1 MVRFAKKISVLLLS
15 ALVLVPIIISYTYH
29 IPQAASSGT
38 LTFLAAGDWGY
49 NSDTKS
55 NWASIHNSGADFVL
69 ALGDLSY
76 TSNAERNWCNDFKAQ
91 FNNVEFIV
99 GNHDT
104 DQSGPGDF
112 AAYQQYCP
120 YTLSSPIHYGVEN
133 PSGSSTSYGAEYYFD
148 YPATSPIA
156 RFILIAPG
164 ISGHLNFDYSA
175 GTPHYNWVSNSVDGA
190 RASGIPWVVVGMHKN
205 CLTTGTGH
213 TGCETGTD
221 IQDLLLSKRVDLVL
235 NGHEHNYERSKQ
247 LACADNNN
255 YIASCVAHDGSSYVK
270 GDGSVIITQGV
281 GGESLYSITSPL
293 SDYFMAGEDSEFG
306 YMKYVLSTTSLTAEF
321 VSVTGSFTD
330 SFTIGSAAQTPLSAS
345 FTFAPTNATTTTA
358 VTFSGS
364 AIGGAPPY
372 SYAWNFGDGSTGAG
386 NTVTHTFTATGTFTV
401 LLTVTDSS
409 SPQQSATSSRS
420 ITVTTGSTQLSASV
434 TYTPS
439 APTTNSLLVFTAS
452 ATGGTGPYTF
462 SWSFNDIGTM
472 AGNPVYR
479 IIQSTGTYTVTLTV
493 TDSSPTP
500 RQATASKT
508 LTVASPALVA
518 GPAVVG
524 WGGVRLDAAA
534 ENTVNPQSLV
544 FPTERASDMEMEA
557 ARMYAM
563 GFNAFRVSFQSAC
576 ASPQEMGPYNSTI
589 LSRAIMIAQHYNMW
603 IIVDYHGYN
612 DLASD
617 SSANCWL
624 NYWKPIVTDFKTSYS
639 NLIWEPL
646 NEPTAIGDDV
656 VRLSQKYQA
665 WVDQA
670 RSIGDNHW
678 IVVQNLCSFGCG
690 LSDFSDG
697 YPAVSDPSGKLFISL
712 HSYMDYGTYS
722 GSWNNSTAESVAHS
736 YYQNVL
742 DGISKRGWPVLNTEG
757 GTDPLITSCSGGVRL
772 PSNRCAPDQILTGS
786 AGYSTTTFDFIQTLA
801 NLYDQN
807 SPQRLNWVWWPA
819 GGWTDTPGAG
829 VYGALQCDSNPKGW
843 GCLLNYRMVSSSGGN
858 NPPTLTVMG
867 TQTFNEN
874 TLFTLMVNASDSDSG
889 QTVNLSASGLPSGA
903 SFPSVRGNP
912 ASGTFSWTPS
922 EAQGPGDYTVSFTAD
937 DGGGGV
943 VTRAVAIH
951 VNEVNTAPAI
961 LTIGD
966 KSVDEQTSLIFTV
979 TATDGDLPANT
990 LTFSLGSGAPTGA
1003 SLTSAGV
1010 FSWTPTESQGPGT
1023 YSVRIVVTD
1032 NGSPS
1037 LSGSQTIS
1045 IAVRE
1050 VNLAPIASVP
1060 SAQSVNEQTAL
1071 TFTITASDPD
1081 VPANTFA
1088 LACTDCATIGA
1099 NFNPST
1105 GQFLWTPT
1113 EAQGPADYT
1122 VTFKAVDNG
1131 SPALTD
1137 TKSVSIHV
1145 NEVNQSPVL
1154 TVLGTQAVDEGSL
1167 LTFSVTAADSD
1178 APVNTLT
1185 FSIGPDSPQGVD
1197 INSNTGVLSWTPSE
1211 SQGPGDY
1218 IVTIKVTDNG
1228 SPALSDSRTVMIH
1241 VNEINQS
1248 PVLTVPGP
1256 QSAAIGYTITF
1267 TITATDP
1274 DIPSNALTLSA
1285 DPATLPTGA
1294 TFNAATGAFT
1304 WTPQSNQLGQFTVN
1318 FKAMDNGTPSFY
1330 DVKSVTITVTVTI
1343 DQPPSLTAPGPQT
1356 VDEGFLLTFQ
1366 LSATDPDSSS
1376 LNLSAMELP
1385 TGATFS
1391 KVAGSPVTGT
1401 FSWTPGEEQG
1411 PGDYTV
1417 IFYATDGFSEVTRSV
1432 TVHVV
1437 EVNLPPEVSVAGP
1450 RTVDSLST
1458 LTLLI
1463 NGDDPDIPQNA
1474 IVLSASGLVTGMTF
1488 DSSTGN
1494 FSFIPTQE
1502 QQGMK
1507 FDITFTA
1514 ADSGVP
1520 PLSNSKTVTLQVNS
1534 RGGGPPWESLPYLW
1548 GQGISM
1554 ISGIS
1559 GISPILLL
1567 GLAGIVTLGVRT
1579 ANLSRSSKRY
1589 QGNDVVG

>member
-1 MVRFAKKISVLLLS
+1 MARLAKKIPVLLLS
-15 ALVLVPIIISYTYH
+15 ALVLVPIIISYTNH
-29 IPQAASSGT
+29 ISQAASTGT

-55 NWASIHNSGADFVL
+55 NWASLHNSGADFVL

-76 TSNAERNWCNDFKAQ
+76 TSNAERTWCNDFKAQ

-104 DQSGPGDF
+104 DQSGPGDL

-164 ISGHLNFDYSA
+164 ISGHVNFDYSA
-175 GTPHYNWVSNSVDGA
+175 GTPHYNWVSDAIDGA
-190 RASGIPWVVVGMHKN
+190 RAAGIPWVVVGMHKN

-247 LACADNNN
+247 LTCADNNN
-255 YIASCVAHDGSSYVK
+255 YIESCVAHAGSSYVK
-270 GDGSVIITQGV
+270 GDGGVIVTQGV
-281 GGESLYSITSPL
+281 GGDSLYSITSPL

-306 YMKYVLSTTSLTAEF
+306 YMKYGLSATSLTAGF

-330 SFTIGSAAQTPLSAS
+330 SFTIGSAAPTALSAS
-345 FTFAPTNATTTTA
+345 FTFTPTNPTTTTL

-364 AIGGAPPY
+364 ASGGAQPY
-372 SYAWNFGDGSTGAG
+372 SYAWNFGDGSTGTG
-386 NTVTHTFTATGTFTV
+386 NTVTYTFTATGTFNV
-401 LLTVTDSS
+401 VLTVTDSS
-409 SPQQSATSSRS
+409 SPQESATSSRS
-420 ITVTTGSTQLSASV
+420 ITVTTGSTQLSASI
-434 TYTPS
+434 TYSPS
-439 APTTNSLLVFTAS
+439 APTTNSLLAFTAS
-452 ATGGTGPYTF
+452 ATGGTRPYTF

-472 AGNPVYR
+472 TGNPVYR
-479 IIQSTGTYTVTLTV
+479 IIQSTGTYSVTLTV
-493 TDSSPTP
+493 TDSGPAP

-508 LTVASPALVA
+508 LTVASPAPVV

-534 ENTVNPQSLV
+534 ENNANPQSLV
-544 FPTERASDMEMEA
+544 FPSERASDMEVEA

-576 ASPQEMGPYNSTI
+576 ASPQEMGLYNSTL
-589 LSRAIMIAQHYNMW
+589 LSRAIAIAQHYNMW

-624 NYWKPIVTDFKTSYS
+624 NYWRPVVTDFKTSYS

-646 NEPTAIGDDV
+646 NEPTGIGDDV

-670 RSIGDNHW
+670 RSIGDTHW
-678 IVVQNLCSFGCG
+678 IVVQNICSFGCG

-712 HSYMDYGTYS
+712 HSYMDYGVYS

-757 GTDPLITSCSGGVRL
+757 GTDPLIISCNGGVRL
-772 PSNRCAPDQILTGS
+772 PSNRCAPDQVLTGS
-786 AGYSTTTFDFIQTLA
+786 AGYSTTTFDFIQTLT

-807 SPQRLNWVWWPA
+807 NPQRLNWVWWPA

-843 GCLLNYRMVSSSGGN
+843 GCLLNYRRVSSSGSN
-858 NPPTLTVMG
+858 NPPTVTVLG
-867 TQTFNEN
+867 TQTVNEN
-874 TLFTLMVNASDSDSG
+874 ALFTLTVSASDSDSG
-889 QTVNLSASGLPSGA
+889 QTINLSASGLPSGA
-903 SFPSVRGNP
+903 SFPTVRGNP
-912 ASGTFSWTPS
+912 ASGTFAWTPS
-922 EAQGPGDYTVSFTAD
+922 EAQGPGDYNVTFTAD
-937 DGGGGV
+937 DGAGGV

-951 VNEVNTAPAI
+951 VNEANTAPVI
-961 LTIGD
+961 STIGD
-966 KSVDEQTSLIFTV
+966 KSVDEQTSLTF
-979 TATDGDLPANT
+979 ALMANDSDLPANT
-990 LTFSLGSGAPTGA
+990 LTFSLGSGGPTWA
-1003 SLTSAGV
+1003 SVTSAGI

-1023 YSVRIVVTD
+1023 YSV
-1032 NGSPS
+1032 
-1037 LSGSQTIS
+1037 TI
-1045 IAVRE
+1045 A
-1050 VNLAPIASVP
+1050 
-1060 SAQSVNEQTAL
+1060 
-1071 TFTITASDPD
+1071 
-1081 VPANTFA
+1081 
-1088 LACTDCATIGA
+1088 
-1099 NFNPST
+1099 
-1105 GQFLWTPT
+1105 
-1113 EAQGPADYT
+1113 
-1122 VTFKAVDNG
+1122 
-1131 SPALTD
+1131 
-1137 TKSVSIHV
+1137 
-1145 NEVNQSPVL
+1145 
-1154 TVLGTQAVDEGSL
+1154 
-1167 LTFSVTAADSD
+1167 
-1178 APVNTLT
+1178 
-1185 FSIGPDSPQGVD
+1185 
-1197 INSNTGVLSWTPSE
+1197 
-1211 SQGPGDY
+1211 
-1218 IVTIKVTDNG
+1218 VTDNG

-1256 QSAAIGYTITF
+1256 QSVAIGYTITL

-1294 TFNAATGAFT
+1294 SFDVSTGRFT
-1304 WTPQSNQLGQFTVN
+1304 WTPESSQIGQSTVN
-1318 FKAMDNGTPSFY
+1318 FKAMDNGTPSLS
-1330 DVKSVTITVTVTI
+1330 DVKSVTITVTMATN
-1343 DQPPSLTAPGPQT
+1343 QPPSLTVPSPQT
-1356 VDEGFLLTFQ
+1356 VDEGSSLTFQ

-1376 LNLSAMELP
+1376 LNLLATELP
-1385 TGATFS
+1385 TGATF
-1391 KVAGSPVTGT
+1391 PTVTGNPVLGT
-1401 FSWTPGEEQG
+1401 FRWTPGEEQG
-1411 PGDYTV
+1411 PGDYMI
-1417 IFYATDGFSEVTRSV
+1417 IFTATDGFMEVSKSL

-1450 RTVDSLST
+1450 RTVDPLST

-1463 NGDDPDIPQNA
+1463 NDNDPDIPQNA
-1474 IVLSASGLVTGMTF
+1474 IVLSATGLVPGMTF
-1488 DSSTGN
+1488 DHVTGN
-1494 FSFIPTQE
+1494 FSFTPTEE
-1502 QQGMK
+1502 QQGME
-1507 FDITFTA
+1507 FDVTFTA
-1514 ADSGVP
+1514 TDNGVP
-1520 PLSNSKTVTLQVNS
+1520 PLSNSKTVTLHVNS
-1534 RGGGPPWESLPYLW
+1534 RSGGPPWESLPYLW
-1548 GQGISM
+1548 DQGIST

-1559 GISPILLL
+1559 GLSPILLL
-1567 GLAGIVTLGVRT
+1567 GLAGIITLAART